1 MPTRT
6 PRVAGFGRRDSYPE
20 NMIGKSYYRDTGC
33 PGGCEKSL
41 ECPLPQCR
49 YDDPCDFAGKD
60 LRNKEIRQE
69 RRSGARVVDLA
80 VKWNLGK
87 RTVHRIVNSK

>member
-1 MPTRT
+1 MLLPLVR
-6 PRVAGFGRRDSYPE
+6 AESLAE
-20 NMIGKSYYRDTGC
+20 NMIGRGNYRDTGC
-33 PGGCEKSL
+33 SIAPKCL

-49 YDDPCDFAGKD
+49 YDDPYDFVGKEV
-60 LRNKEIRQE
+60 RNEEIRQE

-87 RTVHRIVNSK
+87 RTIHRIVSSK